1 MTIMR
6 KNLPF
11 ITILSFLGVL
21 LFCCENNLLGQS
33 RAMVQNVDFYAE
45 GSDLVVKYDIVQAKS
60 GETFEIWLKVITD
73 SGKEYIPASVTGDA
87 GKGVSG
93 GPNKK
98 VLWDVE
104 ADGVSLDEEF
114 YVEVFARS
122 EAAPEDKSQT
132 YKDRSQKRGISV
144 GGALALSAVL
154 PGLGRTV
161 VNKGGAQWLL
171 GIVGYGCIAGAVAL
185 NNQAVSTYDD
195 YKAATSESDRDDLF
209 QEAESYDIAS
219 KVLAGAA
226 ITIWVV
232 DLISTGTKAAR
243 ARRAQ
248 SGFSLNYGL
257 DPISGRPLVG
267 FNYRF

>member
-1 MTIMR
+1 MNKLR
-6 KNLPF
+6 YPF
-11 ITILSFLGVL
+11 THTLFLALFILCSGGA
-21 LFCCENNLLGQS
+21 LFGQS
-33 RAMVQNVDFYAE
+33 KAMVQNVDFYAE
-45 GSDLVVKYDIVQAKS
+45 GNDLVVKYDIVQAKS

-73 SGKEYIPASVTGDA
+73 SGKDYIPASVTGDV
-87 GKGVSG
+87 GRGVSG

-122 EAAPEDKSQT
+122 EMVPDEKAQT
-132 YKDRSQKRGISV
+132 YKDRSEKRGISV

-161 VNKGGAQWLL
+161 VNRGGAQWIL

-185 NNQAVSTYDD
+185 NSEAIAAYDN
-195 YKAATSESDRDDLF
+195 YKAATSGSDRDDFF
-209 QEAESYDIAS
+209 QEAETYDVAS

-232 DLISTGTKAAR
+232 DLISTGTQAAR

-248 SGFSLNYGL
+248 KGFSMNYGL

>member
-1 MTIMR
+1 MR
-6 KNLPF
+6 KNIPIF
-11 ITILSFLGVL
+11 IVLTIFGFFV
-21 LFCCENNLLGQS
+21 FCCGNNLFGQS
-33 RAMVQNVDFYAE
+33 QAMVQNVDFYAE

-73 SGKEYIPASVTGDA
+73 SGKDYIPASVTGDV
-87 GKGVSG
+87 GKGVTG

-104 ADGVSLDEEF
+104 ADGIALDEEF

-122 EAAPEDKSQT
+122 EMLPEDKSQA

-185 NNQAVSTYDD
+185 NSQAVSTYDD

-209 QEAESYDIAS
+209 TEAESYDIGS

-232 DLISTGTKAAR
+232 DLITTGTQAAR
-243 ARRAQ
+243 ARRARNN
-248 SGFSLNYGL
+248 FSLNYSM
-257 DPISGRPLVG
+257 DPISGQPLLG
-267 FNYRF
+267 FSYRF